1 MNITQI
7 TMYSSTTCTTCVGLG
22 NWLNQ
27 NGFEYSKKLVDDS
40 AETMNEFLS
49 VSDNFI
55 GVPFTVITY
64 DDSHQTKI
72 PGYDRKAF
80 KAALDLA

>member
-1 MNITQI
+1 MEI

-27 NGFEYSKKLVDDS
+27 SGYQYTKKMVDSDP
-40 AETMNEFLS
+40 AIMEEFLT
-49 VSDNFI
+49 VSNNFI
-55 GVPFTVITY
+55 GVPYTVITRP
-64 DDSHQTKI
+64 DGITTKI

-80 KAALDLA
+80 KQALGL